1 MPNRFSGE
9 RAVVIGAGMGGL
21 PAAQALADYFREV
34 VVLERDALPSDSTP
48 RPGVP
53 QGKHP
58 HGLLAGGFKAL
69 CDLFPGFSS
78 TLVQAGAH
86 SVDSGLEVYL
96 EYPGQDPFPAR
107 SLGVATFTMTRPLLE
122 LAVRRRV
129 HERPNVVF
137 RDGCRVV
144 AIGATPDGNS
154 VASVSY
160 KTRGGKLEILPADLV
175 VDASG
180 RGKPTLDLLEATGR
194 PMPEETVIGVDF
206 GYSTAVYTIAPDVTP
221 DMKVMYTMP
230 KAPEESRMGIVL
242 LREDGK
248 WFAALGGRGTDTPP
262 ADGDAF
268 ADYAASL
275 PTATVYHAIKNA
287 TLHGHIEQFA
297 FPESRRRHFDSSN
310 DFPRGLIPIADSVCR
325 FNPVYGQGM
334 SAAAQEA
341 VVLRN
346 LLAAHAG
353 DADPLATL
361 SSEFLLAIESIVEN
375 PWTLAALPDLAYPD
389 ARGKRPADLE
399 KSIEHHIAVT
409 QAAHQDP
416 DIHKLLIEVLNL
428 LKPVSALK
436 APEVMRKVTSEEVKA
451 CVGPHGAR
459 RSEPSASGANPGY
472 ADAS

>member
-1 MPNRFSGE
+1 MSNRYTGQ

-21 PAAQALADYFREV
+21 PAAQVLADYFREV
-34 VVLERDALPSDSTP
+34 VVLERDILPADATP

-69 CDLFPGFSS
+69 CDLFPDFSS
-78 TLVQAGAH
+78 TLVRAGAN
-86 SVDSGLEVYL
+86 SLDSGLDVCH
-96 EYPGQDPFPAR
+96 EYPGQEPLPVR
-107 SLGVATFTMTRPLLE
+107 SLGVATFTMTRPSLE

-129 HERPNVVF
+129 QERTNVVF

-144 AIGATPDGNS
+144 AIGATLDGNA
-154 VASVSY
+154 VASVKY
-160 KTRGGKLEILPADLV
+160 RTRGGKLEVLPADLV

-180 RGKPTLDLLEATGR
+180 RGKPTLDFLESTGR

-206 GYSTAVYTIAPDVTP
+206 GYSTGVYTIPSDATP
-221 DMKVMYTMP
+221 AQKLVVTMP
-230 KAPEESRMGIVL
+230 RAPEESRMGLVL

-268 ADYAASL
+268 IAYAASL
-275 PTATVYHAIKNA
+275 PTSSVYDSIKDA

-297 FPESRRRHFDSSN
+297 FPESCRRHFSN
-310 DFPRGLIPIADSVCR
+310 SGDFPRGLIPIADSVCR

-346 LLAAHAG
+346 LFAAHAS
-353 DADPLATL
+353 DADPLAGL
-361 SSEFLLAIESIVEN
+361 SSEFLSAIEAIIEN
-375 PWTLAALPDLAYPD
+375 PWSLAALPDLAYPD
-389 ARGKRPADLE
+389 ARGIRPADLE
-399 KSIEHHIAVT
+399 ESIGHHMAIT
-409 QAAHQDP
+409 QAARHDS
-416 DIHKLLIEVLNL
+416 DLHKRLIEVLNL
-428 LKPVSALK
+428 LQPVSALK
-436 APEVMRKVTSEEVKA
+436 ALEGTQKAPEEEVKA
-451 CVGPHGAR
+451 
-459 RSEPSASGANPGY
+459 
-472 ADAS
+472 

>member
-1 MPNRFSGE
+1 MSKRYSGE

-21 PAAQALADYFREV
+21 PATQVLADHFREV
-34 VVLERDALPSDSTP
+34 VVLERDVLPADATP

-58 HGLLAGGFKAL
+58 HGLLAGGLKAL
-69 CDLFPGFSS
+69 CDLFPDFSS
-78 TLVQAGAH
+78 TLAQAGAN
-86 SVDSGLEVYL
+86 SLDSGLEVRH
-96 EYPGQDPFPAR
+96 EYPGQAPFPVR

-129 HERPNVVF
+129 QERANVIF

-144 AIGATPDGNS
+144 AIDATPDGS
-154 VASVSY
+154 AVASVSY
-160 KTRGGKLEILPADLV
+160 KTRDGKVKVLPADLV

-180 RGKPTLDLLEATGR
+180 RGKPTLDFLASTGR

-206 GYSTAVYTIAPDVTP
+206 GYSTAVYTIPPHATP
-221 DMKVMYTMP
+221 ATKVMITMP
-230 KAPEESRMGIVL
+230 RAPEQSRMGLVL

-248 WFAALGGRGTDTPP
+248 WFAALGGRGADTPP

-268 ADYAASL
+268 TAYAASL
-275 PTATVYHAIKNA
+275 PTSSVCDAIKDA
-287 TLHGHIEQFA
+287 TLHGDIEQFA
-297 FPESRRRHFDSSN
+297 FPESRRRYFNGAD

-346 LLAAHAG
+346 LLTSRAN
-353 DADPLATL
+353 DPDPLASL
-361 SSEFLLAIESIVEN
+361 SSEFLSAIESIIDN
-375 PWTLAALPDLAYPD
+375 PWSLAALPDLAYPD

-399 KSIEHHIAVT
+399 KSIGHHMAII
-409 QAAHQDP
+409 QAAHHDP
-416 DIHKLLIEVLNL
+416 DIHKQLIEVLNL
-428 LKPVSALK
+428 LKPVSTLK
-436 APEVMRKVTSEEVKA
+436 ALEVMQ
-451 CVGPHGAR
+451 
-459 RSEPSASGANPGY
+459 
-472 ADAS
+472 

>member
-1 MPNRFSGE
+1 MPNRYSGE

-34 VVLERDALPSDSTP
+34 VVLERDALPSDATP

-78 TLVQAGAH
+78 TLEQAGAN
-86 SVDSGLEVYL
+86 SLDSGMEARH
-96 EYPGQDPFPAR
+96 EYPGQESFPRR

-129 HERPNVVF
+129 EERPNVIF
-137 RDGCRVV
+137 RDECRVV

-160 KTRGGKLEILPADLV
+160 KTRDGKLEILPADLV

-180 RGKPTLDLLEATGR
+180 RGKPTLDFIKSTGR

-206 GYSTAVYTIAPDVTP
+206 GYATAVYAIPPDATP
-221 DMKVMYTMP
+221 DMKITVTLP
-230 KAPEESRMGIVL
+230 RAPEESRMGLVQ
-242 LREDGK
+242 LREDGN
-248 WFAALGGRGTDTPP
+248 WFAALGGRGTDAPP

-268 ADYAASL
+268 VTFAASL
-275 PTATVYHAIKNA
+275 PTSTVYRAIRNA
-287 TLHGHIEQFA
+287 TLKGPVEQFA
-297 FPESRRRHFDSSN
+297 FPESRRRHFDSTD

-341 VVLRN
+341 VLLRN

-361 SSEFLLAIESIVEN
+361 SNEFLSAIESIVDN
-375 PWTLAALPDLAYPD
+375 PWALAALPDLAYAD

-399 KSIEHHIAVT
+399 KKIEYHMAVT
-409 QAAHQDP
+409 RAARQDP

-428 LKPVSALK
+428 LKPASALK
-436 APEVMRKVTSEEVKA
+436 EPEVMRKVTGEV
-451 CVGPHGAR
+451 V
-459 RSEPSASGANPGY
+459 
-472 ADAS
+472 

>member
-1 MPNRFSGE
+1 MSKRSSGE

-21 PAAQALADYFREV
+21 PATQVLADHFREV
-34 VVLERDALPSDSTP
+34 VVLERDVLPADATP

-58 HGLLAGGFKAL
+58 HGLLAGGLKAL
-69 CDLFPGFSS
+69 CDLFPDFSS
-78 TLVQAGAH
+78 TLAQAGAN
-86 SVDSGLEVYL
+86 SLDSGLEVRH
-96 EYPGQDPFPAR
+96 EYPGQEPFPVR
-107 SLGVATFTMTRPLLE
+107 NLGVATFTMTRPLLE

-129 HERPNVVF
+129 QERANVIF

-144 AIGATPDGNS
+144 AIGATPDGNA

-160 KTRGGKLEILPADLV
+160 KTSDGKLEVLPADLV

-180 RGKPTLDLLEATGR
+180 RGKPTLDFLKSTGR

-206 GYSTAVYTIAPDVTP
+206 GYSTAVYTIPPDSTP
-221 DMKVMYTMP
+221 ATKVMITMP
-230 KAPEESRMGIVL
+230 RAPEQSRMGLVL

-248 WFAALGGRGTDTPP
+248 WFAALGGRGADTPP

-268 ADYAASL
+268 TAYAASL
-275 PTATVYHAIKNA
+275 PTSSVYDAIRDA
-287 TLHGHIEQFA
+287 TLHGDIEQFA
-297 FPESRRRHFDSSN
+297 FPESRRRHFNSTD

-346 LLAAHAG
+346 LLAAHAN
-353 DADPLATL
+353 DPDPLASL
-361 SSEFLLAIESIVEN
+361 GGEFLSAIESIIEN
-375 PWTLAALPDLAYPD
+375 PWSLAALPDLAYPD
-389 ARGKRPADLE
+389 ARGKRPTDLK
-399 KSIEHHIAVT
+399 KSIEHHMAII
-409 QAAHQDP
+409 QAAQHDP
-416 DIHKLLIEVLNL
+416 DIHKQLIEVLNL

-436 APEVMRKVTSEEVKA
+436 ALEVMQ
-451 CVGPHGAR
+451 
-459 RSEPSASGANPGY
+459 
-472 ADAS
+472 